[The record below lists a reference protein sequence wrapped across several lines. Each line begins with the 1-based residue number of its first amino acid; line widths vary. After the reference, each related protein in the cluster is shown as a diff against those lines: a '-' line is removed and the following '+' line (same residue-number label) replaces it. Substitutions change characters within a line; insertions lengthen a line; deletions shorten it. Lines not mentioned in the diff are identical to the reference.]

1 MIAKPRPGKPATM
14 TFILFWKTK
23 DRWQIVRGTDIADAV
38 NNAGYG
44 GGAMGAL
51 DYYQDITRFAK
62 SKTCRRLFQEINSY
76 GDFGYWWRREHV
88 AKARSYFKIKDDQPF
103 QNVVQSTR
111 PREEGVKLTPFGL
124 FLLNNLFKEPS

>member
-1 MIAKPRPGKPATM
+1 MPKPATK

-23 DRWQIVRGTDIADAV
+23 DRWQIVRGTDIADAF

-51 DYYQDITRFAK
+51 DYYQDVTRFAK
-62 SKTCRRLFQEINSY
+62 SKTARRLFQEIYTYS
-76 GDFGYWWRREHV
+76 DHGYWWRREHV
-88 AKARSYFKIKDDQPF
+88 AKARSHFTIKDDQPF
-103 QNVVQSTR
+103 EDITSPGR
-111 PREEGVKLTPFGL
+111 PREKGVKLTPFGV